1 MGFSSFGA
9 KPNPPKKKRKLAS
22 HPNAQGSGSNNT
34 PLGARMRQLIGEGEE
49 GEGEVRKG
57 KAKGKRAEIEID
69 SAGVQGQEHMRVDR
83 PGSRGEGTVTNGS
96 ANGEPDPLIGA
107 AMDET
112 AALSLE
118 RGLLPRGLDWGEAD
132 AGGGGQMGS
141 GFAEGEMTRQGKR
154 GGGEWDW
161 QALRKGV
168 LDERGDVAYYDL
180 SFVED
185 PWRGLGGSEGRGEVE
200 ER

>member
-1 MGFSSFGA
+1 
-9 KPNPPKKKRKLAS
+9 
-22 HPNAQGSGSNNT
+22 
-34 PLGARMRQLIGEGEE
+34 MRQLIGEGEGEEE
-49 GEGEVRKG
+49 GSVRKG

-83 PGSRGEGTVTNGS
+83 PESRGEGTVTNGLAS
-96 ANGEPDPLIGA
+96 GEPDPLIGT

-118 RGLLPRGLDWGEAD
+118 RGLLPRWLD
-132 AGGGGQMGS
+132 GGQMG
-141 GFAEGEMTRQGKR
+141 GGGAEGDMRRQGKR

-161 QALRKGV
+161 QALRRGV